1 MESKDSCRSMASP
14 RPSRSNGFV
23 PDIKEGSVHNTTAKS
38 REGSDS
44 NVSFKDDRSKENIL
58 NFNDRSPCKNLRRAT
73 ESRGSCES
81 SVSIKSD
88 RFHFIPDYRDRS
100 PLKVINHEC
109 SPARSTRPSLNIQ
122 ERSSHRSLVEESP
135 SPGISYAS
143 VKRDNS
149 QGRIANVKDTLP
161 APKEK
166 SDFSIFKDPVS
177 DDEDSVESSDD
188 LTSVKSGELS
198 DSSLSFKSDRSKDY
212 ITNFNNTSPS
222 SSQDL
227 STSELEDIDHNE
239 ESDESSD
246 DDLEKTVVE
255 RGV

>member
-1 MESKDSCRSMASP
+1 MASP
-14 RPSRSNGFV
+14 RPSRSNSFV

-44 NVSFKDDRSKENIL
+44 NVSFKDDRLKENIL
-58 NFNDRSPCKNLRRAT
+58 NFNDRSPCKNLRRAM

-81 SVSIKSD
+81 GVSVKSD

-100 PLKVINHEC
+100 PLKLINHEC
-109 SPARSTRPSLNIQ
+109 SPARSTRPILNNQ

-135 SPGISYAS
+135 SAGISCAS

-166 SDFSIFKDPVS
+166 SDFCIFKDHVS
-177 DDEDSVESSDD
+177 DDEDLVKSSDD
-188 LTSVKSGELS
+188 QTSVKSGELS

-212 ITNFNNTSPS
+212 ITNFNNTSPP
-222 SSQDL
+222 SQDL
-227 STSELEDIDHNE
+227 STSELEDLDHNE